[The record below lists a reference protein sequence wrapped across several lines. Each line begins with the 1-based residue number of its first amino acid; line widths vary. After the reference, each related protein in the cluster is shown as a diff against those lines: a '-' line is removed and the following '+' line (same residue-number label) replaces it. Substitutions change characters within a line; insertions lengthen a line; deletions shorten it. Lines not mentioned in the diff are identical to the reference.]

1 MTDFVSLHNQS
12 HFSILDALPSPK
24 DLLLKAKGLNQ
35 PALAITDHGSLASAW
50 DAYKAYKEV
59 GVKLIIGCEMYFV
72 NDLHHK
78 NEEKFKHIVLIAKNA
93 EGYRNILTLNKK
105 GYDNGAIFAKKV
117 YPIIDWKLIEK
128 YSEGVICLTACGNG
142 IISQLLMQKK
152 FQEAEDALLKLKK
165 IFNED
170 LGIEVQPNNLKRN
183 ANPYSEEIDQKFIN
197 HQLINLGKKLNIK
210 IVPACNSH
218 YLNKEDAETHDV
230 LLAIGSHQPVYSNFR
245 IKYSVPDFYL
255 KSGDEVKSF
264 FSRNYGEE
272 FAKQICQ
279 NTIYFANK
287 CENPEWI
294 DPKYSNPSGKELP
307 VFPVKD
313 EPDYDQFLSWLGLQ
327 DDLIKQLDEDKQYL
341 RYRCEES
348 LAQLKLDDVNKEYRN
363 RLEEELD
370 VLYHCGV
377 ASYMLIVGDYVKWAR
392 GNDISVG
399 PGRGCLT
406 GDQLVLTE
414 SGYKRLDSIQ
424 VGDKV
429 YSHTGKLKKV
439 LNFFKFDIE
448 EELVSIKT
456 FNGAAQNLVLTKD
469 HKIYGQKH
477 KITTSPKYYNYDN
490 GNIGKY
496 FPVIEPS
503 GAEWFSAKELK
514 NKDYIFI
521 PQIEKQ
527 NKKIPDF
534 DLTKYIGSKDQITEN
549 SILQPRNEKSSIS
562 IRKISKNLG
571 LNFEKIRK
579 LKLGKNLLS
588 EGEKQ
593 ILINYLNNNGVSFE
607 KWLEHSCISFNK
619 ISKTIPVNSDF
630 LYLLGRWVGDGSF
643 HGKRGISICF
653 NSKDISGI
661 KKIEEYLISLGF
673 HVCHENR
680 KNNNT
685 LLTVSNFSIYSLF
698 KEIFP
703 NYSSAKNKSLPSW
716 FRSLGKED
724 LLSLIMGL
732 HDADGSIASSTECI
746 TTISKQLAFEIK
758 ESLWYLGMP
767 SNIFF
772 SAQPKRYD
780 KITQPSY
787 KITYLGLKTDRVAK
801 HLTESGYFAKINSV
815 KILPKHKN
823 TVYDI
828 TVEDDHSYL
837 TGSGIVHNSV
847 GGSLVA
853 YLLDIHKADPI
864 KYGLVFPRFHNK
876 LKKSYSDIDLDF
888 SKAKRH
894 MVIDYITKKY
904 GHDNV
909 AQISNLMGITPKVYA
924 RDIART
930 CELGG
935 SREEAVKIG
944 NAVADSIPADI
955 DTIQSALNNAP
966 LFSEYC
972 KKYPQYIKYK
982 DVSNKYRSF
991 GIHAAGLI
999 IARRPLTGLVP
1010 MRTDKNGV
1018 TSLEY
1023 DKDSAEE
1030 NGLVKMDIL
1039 GLSTLDIIDKT
1050 NEIIRSLDKNIPTI
1064 NYEEYD
1070 EKTYNLISSGDT
1082 YGVFQFGTSAGTID
1096 LCKKIKPKNIED
1108 LAVVTT
1114 LARPASK
1121 DIRDEFIKTRNG
1133 DKGIALMHKSLGRAL
1148 NPTFGYPLYDESLL
1162 ILAKDVAGWDLNDAD
1177 KLRKLTKEKGKN
1189 PEKVKKW
1196 KQEFI
1201 EGAEKNGIHKE
1212 IVEKIWEHIIE
1223 PYGRYS
1229 FNKSHAVL
1237 YSMISYHTAYLKAH
1251 FPIEFLLANLMA
1263 EIGSNAP
1270 DADENIAKIKKEI
1283 IKNKVKILPPDLNR
1297 SQLSYALVGE
1307 GKLLTGLDALKF
1319 VSDEAI
1325 NDIIEKRPFRD
1336 FTDFMARVDSRK
1348 VRANTI
1354 QALTAAGCLDG
1365 FGFNRKTIYLYCSDF
1380 RKKLQVWMKKH
1391 DHNKETFEYPFPK
1404 EQEWN
1409 KQELYAL
1416 EKEYLGESF
1425 TCKKKDAYGDFFHGE
1440 YVHFRDLKKIKKKAQ
1455 VPSAKAE
1462 IVSIFTFKVK
1472 KEGSKFFGQ
1481 EMAKVTM
1488 EDAYGTQMSVTIFPD
1503 RLVDIN
1509 KAIKNIYKNKVKFD
1523 VGTVVHFGGSASV
1536 YEEEVGVILDRVY
1549 DMRQPPQMPE
1559 DLKPRKIS
1567 LRTKKENNS
1576 SSVSGTP
1583 DLFTEMEDELIN
1595 EGLLDLTLGEDD

>member
-24 DLLLKAKGLNQ
+24 DLLLRAKELNQ
-35 PALAITDHGSLASAW
+35 SALAITDHGSLASAW

-152 FQEAEDALLKLKK
+152 FQEAEDTLLKLKK

-210 IVPACNSH
+210 IVPACNAH

-245 IKYSVPDFYL
+245 IKYSVSDFYL
-255 KSGDEVKSF
+255 KSGDEVKAF

-272 FAKQICQ
+272 FTEQICK
-279 NTIYFANK
+279 NSVDFANK
-287 CENPEWI
+287 CENPDWI

-307 VFPVKD
+307 IFPVKD
-313 EPDYDQFLSWLGLQ
+313 ESDYDKFLSWLDSQ
-327 DDLIKQLDEDKQYL
+327 EDSVKQLDEDKQYL
-341 RYRCEES
+341 RFKSEEAFS
-348 LAQLKLDDVNKEYRN
+348 KLGLDKQGIEYRD

-377 ASYMLIVGDYVKWAR
+377 SSYMLIVADYVKWAR
-392 GNDISVG
+392 SNGVSVG
-399 PGRGCLT
+399 PGRG
-406 GDQLVLTE
+406 
-414 SGYKRLDSIQ
+414 
-424 VGDKV
+424 
-429 YSHTGKLKKV
+429 
-439 LNFFKFDIE
+439 
-448 EELVSIKT
+448 
-456 FNGAAQNLVLTKD
+456 
-469 HKIYGQKH
+469 
-477 KITTSPKYYNYDN
+477 
-490 GNIGKY
+490 
-496 FPVIEPS
+496 
-503 GAEWFSAKELK
+503 
-514 NKDYIFI
+514 
-521 PQIEKQ
+521 
-527 NKKIPDF
+527 
-534 DLTKYIGSKDQITEN
+534 
-549 SILQPRNEKSSIS
+549 
-562 IRKISKNLG
+562 
-571 LNFEKIRK
+571 
-579 LKLGKNLLS
+579 
-588 EGEKQ
+588 
-593 ILINYLNNNGVSFE
+593 
-607 KWLEHSCISFNK
+607 
-619 ISKTIPVNSDF
+619 
-630 LYLLGRWVGDGSF
+630 
-643 HGKRGISICF
+643 
-653 NSKDISGI
+653 
-661 KKIEEYLISLGF
+661 
-673 HVCHENR
+673 
-680 KNNNT
+680 
-685 LLTVSNFSIYSLF
+685 
-698 KEIFP
+698 
-703 NYSSAKNKSLPSW
+703 
-716 FRSLGKED
+716 
-724 LLSLIMGL
+724 
-732 HDADGSIASSTECI
+732 
-746 TTISKQLAFEIK
+746 
-758 ESLWYLGMP
+758 
-767 SNIFF
+767 
-772 SAQPKRYD
+772 
-780 KITQPSY
+780 
-787 KITYLGLKTDRVAK
+787 
-801 HLTESGYFAKINSV
+801 
-815 KILPKHKN
+815 
-823 TVYDI
+823 
-828 TVEDDHSYL
+828 
-837 TGSGIVHNSV
+837 SV
-847 GGSLVA
+847 GGSLIA

-876 LKKSYSDIDLDF
+876 LKQSYSDIDLDF
-888 SKAKRH
+888 SKSGRH
-894 MVIDYITKKY
+894 KVIEYITQKY
-904 GHDNV
+904 GSDNV
-909 AQISNLMGITPKVYA
+909 AQISNLMEMTPKVYA
-924 RDIART
+924 RDVART

-944 NAVADSIPADI
+944 NAVADSIPTEI
-955 DTIQSALNNAP
+955 SSINSAIETAP

-982 DVSNKYRSF
+982 SLSNKYRSF
-991 GIHAAGLI
+991 GIHAAGII

-1018 TSLEY
+1018 ISLEY
-1023 DKDSAEE
+1023 DKDVAEE

-1039 GLSTLDIIDKT
+1039 GLSTLDIIDRT
-1050 NEIIRSLDKNIPTI
+1050 NEIIKLVGKEVPLV

-1070 EKTYNLISSGDT
+1070 EATYNLISSGDT

-1096 LCKKIKPKNIED
+1096 LCRKIKPKNIED

-1121 DIRDEFIKTRNG
+1121 DIREDFIKTRAGEKN
-1133 DKGIALMHKSLGRAL
+1133 IALMHNSLGRAL

-1177 KLRKLTKEKGKN
+1177 KLRKLTKEKGKS

-1201 EGAEKNGIHKE
+1201 EGAEKNGIRKE

-1223 PYGRYS
+1223 PYGKYS

-1251 FPIEFLLANLMA
+1251 FPVEFLLANLMS

-1325 NDIIEKRPFRD
+1325 KDIIEKRPFKD

-1391 DHNKETFEYPFPK
+1391 DHTKETFEYPFPK

-1440 YVHFRDLKKIKKKAQ
+1440 YVEFRDLKKIKKKVQ
-1455 VPSAKAE
+1455 VPSTKAE

-1488 EDAYGTQMSVTIFPD
+1488 EDAHGTQMSITIFPD

-1536 YEEEVGVILDRVY
+1536 YEEEVGIILDRVY

-1576 SSVSGTP
+1576 SSASGTP